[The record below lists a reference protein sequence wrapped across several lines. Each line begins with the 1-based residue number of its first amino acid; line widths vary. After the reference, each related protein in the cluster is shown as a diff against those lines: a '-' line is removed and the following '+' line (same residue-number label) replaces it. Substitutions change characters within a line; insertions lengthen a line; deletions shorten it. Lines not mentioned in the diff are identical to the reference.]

1 MYRFLCKQI
10 SVLLGICL
18 GVEMLE
24 HFVVVVVVFQE
35 LSPNGLGSILEWCGI
50 ENTEYSQ
57 FQ

>member
-1 MYRFLCKQI
+1 MYRFLYKLI
-10 SVLLGICL
+10 SVLLGLCL

-24 HFVVVVVVFQE
+24 HFVVVVVFQE

>member
-1 MYRFLCKQI
+1 MYRFLYKQI

-24 HFVVVVVVFQE
+24 HFVVVVFQE

-50 ENTEYSQ
+50 ENTEY
-57 FQ
+57 